1 MPVPQQDYDA
11 DAARV
16 KNVRAWAFNAVL
28 WAWLLL
34 LAAVGGATVTVARGG
49 YQGVLQF
56 AIACDL
62 VAGALLSFAFLRG
75 GIVVRVASALGI
87 APLLFVAWEFF
98 RRYHF

>member
-1 MPVPQQDYDA
+1 MRIFCTW
-11 DAARV
+11 ARL
-16 KNVRAWAFNAVL
+16 AVA

-34 LAAVGGATVTVARGG
+34 LAAVGGMTITVARGG

-62 VAGALLSFAFLRG
+62 AAGVLLSFTLWRG
-75 GIVVRVASALGI
+75 GTIARVAAALGI
-87 APLLFVAWEFF
+87 VPLLFVAWEFL